1 MNNPT
6 HPQIESADLVIVG
19 AGWHGISAAKAYLEV
34 NPTHKIII
42 FDSSASIGGVWAKE
56 RLYRGLRTNN
66 LLGSYE
72 FSDLPMAEAQFG
84 VRAGRHIPGDAV
96 HAYLQA
102 YVKESELGD
111 KIRLRCKLMK
121 AEYTDDKQWALTVD
135 DGRAVDDSSTG
146 GTACVIKTP
155 RLILATG
162 LTSQPSMPQLAGQDE
177 FGAPIFHVRDL
188 ARYESKVLEEAAF
201 VTVLG
206 GTKSAWDTVYA
217 CASSGVS
224 VDWVI
229 RESGH
234 GPAWM
239 VPTFSAPFQRPME
252 DFVATRLTTLL
263 SPCVWGEADGFCK
276 VRRFLHGTWLGR
288 KIVDAFWGIMGR
300 QVNAVNRYE
309 DHPETEKLRPWI
321 HPFWVAST
329 FNILNYPTDFFQYV
343 REGLVRVHIA
353 DIARLSSRT
362 VHLSNGDQIITTA
375 LVCCTGWR
383 STPDIEFVPANLAH
397 QIGFPGS
404 PDYLSEE
411 TVDRA
416 TQEILRRFPT
426 LRSQPALN
434 GNSIQRETAHPL
446 RLTRF
451 MVPPAFLQDRSLV
464 LVGNLVSFATSMVAE
479 VQGLW
484 ATAYFANRLSPTSP
498 ISALLS
504 STEVEG
510 ASNKAHEDI
519 VWETALHTEFGKWRC
534 PGGYGHLHPDFA
546 FDLLPY
552 LDLLLG
558 DLGVSTRRKSSFWAH
573 LFQPHGPR
581 DYRGLVAEWKRL
593 NGEASSDEDE
603 SMDEVH

>member
-1 MNNPT
+1 M
-6 HPQIESADLVIVG
+6 
-19 AGWHGISAAKAYLEV
+19 
-34 NPTHKIII
+34 IIL
-42 FDSSASIGGVWAKE
+42 DNGASIGGVWAKE

-72 FSDLPMAEAQFG
+72 FSDFPMTEAQFG
-84 VRAGRHIPGDAV
+84 VRAGQHIPGDAV
-96 HAYLQA
+96 HAYLQV
-102 YVKESELGD
+102 YVKVRDLGE
-111 KIRLRCKLMK
+111 KIRLRCQLTR
-121 AEYTDDKQWALTVD
+121 AEYTGDKEWVLTVE
-135 DGRAVDDSSTG
+135 DGCGGDDSSLGDT
-146 GTACVIKTP
+146 TYVIKTP

-162 LTSQPSMPQLAGQDE
+162 LTSQPSMPHLTGQDA
-177 FGAPIFHVRDL
+177 FGIPLFHVRDL
-188 ARYESKVLEEAAF
+188 AQHESKVLVEGAS

-234 GPAWM
+234 GPGWM

-252 DFVATRLTTLL
+252 DFVATRLNTLL
-263 SPCVWGEADGFCK
+263 SPCIWGEADGFRK
-276 VRRFLHGTWLGR
+276 ARGFLHGTWLGR

-309 DHPETEKLRPWI
+309 SHPNTERLRPWV

-353 DIARLSSRT
+353 DIDRLSPET
-362 VHLSNGDQIITTA
+362 VHLSNGGQINTTA

-383 STPDIEFVPANLAH
+383 STPEIEFVPANLAH

-404 PDYLSEE
+404 PDHLNEE

-416 TQEILRRFPT
+416 TQEILRRFPA
-426 LRSQPALN
+426 LRNQPILN
-434 GNSIQRETAHPL
+434 SHSIQRETTHPL

-451 MVPPAFLQDRSLV
+451 MVPPAFLNDRSLV
-464 LVGNLVSFATSMVAE
+464 LVGNLVSFATSLVAE

-484 ATAYFANRLSPTSP
+484 ATAYFDSRLSPSNS
-498 ISALLS
+498 IGALLAS
-504 STEVEG
+504 SEAEG
-510 ASNKAHEDI
+510 ASDKAHEDI

-552 LDLLLG
+552 LDLLLR
-558 DLGVSTRRKSSFWAH
+558 DLGVSSRRKSNFWAH
-573 LFQPHGPR
+573 LFQPHGPG
-581 DYRGLVAEWKRL
+581 DYRGLVAEWRRV
-593 NGEASSDEDE
+593 NWQVDSDEGDR
-603 SMDEVH
+603 MNEVDRH

>member
-1 MNNPT
+1 MET
-6 HPQIESADLVIVG
+6 VDLVIVG
-19 AGWHGISAAKAYLEV
+19 AGWHGISAAKTYLEV
-34 NPTHKIII
+34 HPTHKVIIL
-42 FDSSASIGGVWAKE
+42 DRSASIGGVWAKE

-72 FSDLPMAEAQFG
+72 FSDFPMTEAQFG
-84 VRAGRHIPGDAV
+84 VRVGRHIPGDAV

-102 YVKESELGD
+102 YVKERDLGD
-111 KIRLRCKLMK
+111 KIRLRCKLMR
-121 AEYTDDKQWALTVD
+121 AEYTSDKKWVLTVD
-135 DGRAVDDSSTG
+135 DGRGGDESSTG
-146 GTACVIKTP
+146 GTTFVIKSP

-162 LTSQPSMPQLAGQDE
+162 LTSQPSMPQLAGEDV
-177 FGAPIFHVRDL
+177 FGVPLFHVRHL
-188 ARYESKVLEEAAF
+188 ARYESRVLVEGAS

-206 GTKSAWDTVYA
+206 GTKSAWDTTYA

-234 GPAWM
+234 GPGWM

-263 SPCVWGEADGFCK
+263 SPCIWGEADGFGK

-288 KIVDAFWGIMGR
+288 KVVDAFWGTMER

-309 DHPETEKLRPWI
+309 DHPGTEKLRPWI

-353 DIARLSSRT
+353 DIDRLSSEM
-362 VHLSNGDQIITTA
+362 VHLSNGDQITTTA
-375 LVCCTGWR
+375 LVCCTGWK
-383 STPDIEFVPANLAH
+383 STPEIELVPANLAH

-404 PDYLSEE
+404 PDYLSED

-426 LRSQPALN
+426 LRNQPVLN
-434 GNSIQRETAHPL
+434 GTSIQREITHPI

-451 MVPPAFLQDRSLV
+451 MVPPAFLHDRSLV

-479 VQGLW
+479 VQSLW
-484 ATAYFANRLSPTSP
+484 ATAYFDNQLSATSP

-504 STEVEG
+504 NSESDG
-510 ASNKAHEDI
+510 ASDEAHEDI
-519 VWETALHTEFGKWRC
+519 GWETALHTEFGKWRC

-558 DLGVSTRRKSSFWAH
+558 DLGVSTRRKSTFWAH
-573 LFQPHGPR
+573 LFQPHGPG
-581 DYRGLVAEWKRL
+581 DYRGLVAEWKRVSR
-593 NGEASSDEDE
+593 EADSEEVE
-603 SMDEVH
+603 STDEVN